1 MGKVYTQEER
11 NEAMKLAGEI
21 GNRAAAERLGIN
33 LDTLYTWQSKAK
45 AREIKRAEIISAK
58 SPEEYAAENAR
69 LKKELTEKENE
80 VTILQEALSFFVK
93 RRKKSPRISLS
104 DISKRSMRRTE
115 QRSIS
120 CVGYSV

>member
-11 NEAMKLAGEI
+11 DEAIKLAREI

-45 AREIKRAEIISAK
+45 AREEKRKEIISAK
-58 SPEEYAAENAR
+58 SPEEYAAENTR

-93 RRKKSPRISLS
+93 RRKK
-104 DISKRSMRRTE
+104 
-115 QRSIS
+115 
-120 CVGYSV
+120 